1 MVDEIVIGA
10 QFPKYKFYREFD
22 FPLRV
27 EKSYMNEDSYIT
39 CHVFMRWDG
48 MVATLRPLLT
58 ELKEKMNDNQDTG
71 FGKLGWSDYFLHQLL
86 PRQKSTQVALS
97 MLEALTDRFQAH
109 QFTVPRL
116 DMAVIHG
123 LLGVLVGTIQKMG
136 CKKIPNFG

>member
-58 ELKEKMNDNQDTG
+58 ELRERMRGKEDMR
-71 FGKLGWSDYFLHQLL
+71 LGMLIWSDYFLHQLL

-123 LLGVLVGTIQKMG
+123 LLGVLVGTIHKSV
-136 CKKIPNFG
+136 KRKDTEF